1 MLNFCHKPCCPDGN
15 NALKIAQKIRKL
27 TGTTENKLNF
37 LLKKRLDTK
46 DLERIEIANI
56 NDFPR
61 INKRDIRNSIFF
73 GSFQLNQ
80 CRSYVGELLNSGI
93 AFNVTTQFVK
103 KITNKDLKLKL
114 TEKMHKIIAVEIA
127 SRHKRSEVKVKKE
140 SNQDVKLSQK
150 FKLTYK
156 VFILYESF
164 KNHPSGVKGIFY
176 SDL

>member
-127 SRHKRSEVKVKKE
+127 SRHKRSEVKVKKRKQ
-140 SNQDVKLSQK
+140 SRCQTFPKIQTNLQ
-150 FKLTYK
+150 
-156 VFILYESF
+156 SF
-164 KNHPSGVKGIFY
+164 YP
-176 SDL
+176 L